1 MRLSLLLALCA
12 LGSQPAWALDITA
25 CGATVPPGET
35 GVLQA
40 DLLCSG
46 EYAGVTLENEA
57 TLDMNGHSI
66 RGPAVKGV
74 ICTKRRCAVKSSVP
88 GSEISGVINGIFK
101 FTVGGVL
108 SVSDVYVHD
117 LDAPFPGDHGI
128 EAPDSR
134 VELTRVVVRRTG
146 YRGIIARRLVATDV
160 EVSEHNDNG
169 VFVVRRLDATNLTS
183 TDNTGYGIVARHVYA
198 TNVVALNN
206 AGGGVLAAGMRILGG
221 TITGNYAP
229 LDLDVWSKRRPNLTG
244 VTCGHSQRVGAPLGE
259 GFGVCAN
266 D

>member
-88 GSEISGVINGIFK
+88 GSEISGTITGIFK
-101 FTVGGVL
+101 FTTGVL
-108 SVSDVYVHD
+108 TVSDVYVHD

-128 EAPDSR
+128 EAPDSLI
-134 VELTRVVVRRTG
+134 ELTRVVVQRTG
-146 YRGIIARRLVATDV
+146 FRGIIARRLIATDV
-160 EVSEHNDNG
+160 EVSEHVDIG
-169 VFVVRRLDATNLTS
+169 VFVVRRLVATNLTS
-183 TDNTGYGIVARHVYA
+183 DENTGFGVTAKHIDANNLVAR
-198 TNVVALNN
+198 NN
-206 AGGGVLAAGMRILGG
+206 GSGGVEAVTMRILGG
-221 TITGNYAP
+221 TITGNQSP
-229 LDLDVWSKRRPNLTG
+229 LDLDVWAYRQPRLTN
-244 VTCGHSQRVGAPLGE
+244 VTCAHSQRVGAPIGDD
-259 GFGVCAN
+259 FDVCAN